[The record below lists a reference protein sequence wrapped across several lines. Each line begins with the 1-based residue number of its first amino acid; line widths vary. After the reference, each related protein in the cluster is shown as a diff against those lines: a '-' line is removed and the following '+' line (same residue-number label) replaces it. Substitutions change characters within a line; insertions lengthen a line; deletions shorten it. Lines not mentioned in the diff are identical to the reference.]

1 MTSKKTKFLSLLL
14 CCVMLLSLMP
24 ISALADDTAAAAP
37 TEIPLDKL
45 SIQGGV
51 IKGIDK
57 DWFSEHSND
66 DLKLVIPDKIDGT
79 PITGISASAFKGMN
93 SADKFGKNLVAV
105 DFSNAVNLE
114 TIGNG
119 AFMYCKKL
127 TSVDLSSTK
136 ISVLSKQV
144 FSECT
149 SLTEVILP
157 DTLTSLG
164 TSDGASV
171 FANCKSLKSIR
182 TEFSPEGTVFELPS
196 NLTYIGTQTFK
207 NCFAPEVEARVI
219 IPASVTSIGSE
230 AFYDNQITQ
239 IVIKLSV
246 DGFKT
251 TYSDYYA
258 PDAFQYSNGC
268 DRLIVLNDNKC
279 YVSFTTNVSGN
290 IKDAA
295 AYRAVIT
302 FNAKNAPIKETHL
315 NHALLGWQLN
325 EDTGFWDFNESYKLP
340 ESGCSQPADKPGY
353 EYAGAWKLNGCDITL
368 KKNVKLDID
377 QNNPSYT
384 ASPVSSSDLKL
395 KNPEIK
401 FTVDGNVISD
411 YESKDDYPLLNVTI
425 GDGESHCAGVNA
437 SHELLLSNNGSE
449 DGEYVFF
456 EYAWWD
462 ENRTDGVNGPRS
474 IAEPELFST
483 AADDNSLNRKI
494 VNNASIPIVETGH
507 ARYDDGQMY
516 MVEIFGYI
524 VRNGSEPQLF
534 YKSHEN
540 FIHFGSDNDG
550 AATVNTSY
558 AFKVKVNEVRVIS
571 ASAGKNGTISPDGRV
586 SVPLGGNQTFTI
598 TPDKGYHISDVK
610 VDGKSVGAVGEY
622 TFENVN
628 DAHTIEATF
637 ARNIYISYYTLS
649 YESNGGTQYPNE
661 VYRAGTTVTLD
672 KAPTRDGYVFT
683 GWFADKELTTPVSSI
698 VMIGNKTVYAG
709 WDVERYVLSYESNG
723 GTKYDDETYE
733 AGTVVTIDKA
743 PTRDG
748 YVFTGWFADEALT
761 QKISSVKM
769 TSDKTVYAGWEQS
782 FIPPDLNSG
791 DHIAYI
797 HGYPDGRVGPKDNL
811 TRAQMAMMLYNLLTD
826 TRKAEI
832 YSKTNSFTDVS
843 SSAWYNEAVSTL
855 ANGKYILGYVDGS
868 FGPENDITRAEFVA
882 MLVRFIGVQD
892 ADCSFPDVTKDHW
905 AYAYISTATTA
916 KWIVGY
922 EDGRFGPNDLI
933 TRAEAATILNR
944 VLDRGV
950 DKDSELLSF
959 RVWPDNSEKDWFYY
973 EIIEATN
980 DHEYTGSRPS
990 ENWTK
995 IG

>member
-1 MTSKKTKFLSLLL
+1 
-14 CCVMLLSLMP
+14 
-24 ISALADDTAAAAP
+24 
-37 TEIPLDKL
+37 
-45 SIQGGV
+45 
-51 IKGIDK
+51 
-57 DWFSEHSND
+57 
-66 DLKLVIPDKIDGT
+66 
-79 PITGISASAFKGMN
+79 
-93 SADKFGKNLVAV
+93 
-105 DFSNAVNLE
+105 
-114 TIGNG
+114 
-119 AFMYCKKL
+119 MYCKKL
-127 TSVDLSSTK
+127 TSVDLSNTK
-136 ISVLSKQV
+136 VSVLPKQV

-157 DTLTSLG
+157 DTLTALG

-171 FANCKSLKSIR
+171 FTNCKSLKSIR
-182 TEFSPEGTVFELPS
+182 TAASPEGTVFELPS
-196 NLTYIGTQTFK
+196 GLTYIGYQTFK
-207 NCFAPEVEARVI
+207 NCFAPDVEARVI

-230 AFYDNQITQ
+230 AFYDKQITQ

-246 DGFKT
+246 DGFSKN
-251 TYSDYYA
+251 YSDFYDN
-258 PDAFQYSNGC
+258 DAFKYPNDC
-268 DRLIVLNDNKC
+268 NRLIILNDNKC
-279 YVSFTTNVSGN
+279 YVSFTTNVSGK
-290 IKDAA
+290 IKAAA
-295 AYRAVIT
+295 AYPAVII
-302 FNAKNAPIKETHL
+302 FNAKNAAIKETHL

-353 EYAGAWKLNGCDITL
+353 EYAGAWKLNGRDITL
-368 KKNVKLDID
+368 KENVKLDID

-395 KNPEIK
+395 KNPEIE

-411 YESKDDYPLLNVTI
+411 YEFEDYYPLLNVTI
-425 GDGESHCAGVNA
+425 GDGESHCAGVNV
-437 SHELLLSNNGSE
+437 SHELLLSNHGSE

-456 EYAWWD
+456 KYAWWD
-462 ENRTDGVNGPRS
+462 ENRTDDVNGPRS

-494 VNNASIPIVETGH
+494 VNNASIPIADTGH
-507 ARYDDGQMY
+507 ARYDGGQMY

-524 VRNGSEPQLF
+524 VRNGGEPQLF

-540 FIHFGSDNDG
+540 FIHIGSDNDG

-558 AFKVKVNEVRVIS
+558 EFKVKVNEVRVIS
-571 ASAGKNGTISPDGRV
+571 ASAGKNGTISPEGRV
-586 SVPLGGNQTFTI
+586 SVPLGENQAFTI
-598 TPDKGYHISDVK
+598 TPDNGYHISDVK

-622 TFENVN
+622 TFENIN

-698 VMIGNKTVYAG
+698 VMLGNKTVYAG

-733 AGTVVTIDKA
+733 AGTVVTLDKA

-797 HGYPDGRVGPKDNL
+797 HGYPDGRVGPRDNL

-959 RVWPDNSEKDWFYY
+959 KVWPDNSEKDWFYY